1 LGFAGL
7 ILSRFTLH
15 FGYIDEDKKQAAELI
30 EQFQCTAYAAAMLDI
45 YETGSNSVGLSAYL

>member
-1 LGFAGL
+1 
-7 ILSRFTLH
+7 LH

-30 EQFQCTAYAAAMLDI
+30 EQFQCTAYAAAMLHI